1 MAIGDEEFI
10 FVSPSCK
17 ACIKKMEYKD
27 INDPSKDITLTAP
40 QHKTLA
46 YIIRLNGE
54 PATYDNILIEVGRG
68 EGTNN
73 YVNKIV
79 SEIGKRIPGVYI
91 LPIRSVGYKWNPPN
105 EDERK
110 EIKPCTEYSVNEG
123 VKKKSG
129 TVKLK
134 RFSLQN
140 NLFDHEKKKS
150 SDIIYI
156 EELLGQIVVANQNDN
171 YEEIIELI
179 KVKIDSIVKDW
190 MGTGKIENMDIA
202 TMEETTKK
210 AQEEVE
216 QIIRITDNRIRL
228 REKDEFDIM
237 KRNMIDALQIYL
249 LIRFCQ
255 LISSY
260 GSFLLDQALIQI
272 EKEASKIK
280 EVIAFKNVQIDKLAV
295 LLEQK
300 ENEIEQAM
308 IKIYGGNII

>member
-1 MAIGDEEFI
+1 MTIGDEEYI
-10 FVSPSCK
+10 LVSPSCK

-46 YIIRLNGE
+46 YIIQLDGE
-54 PATYDNILIEVGRG
+54 PATYDNILIEIGSSDSA
-68 EGTNN
+68 NN

-79 SEIGKRIPGVYI
+79 SAIGKKIPGVFI
-91 LPIRSVGYKWNPPN
+91 LPIRSVGYKWNPPT
-105 EDERK
+105 EDHKRK
-110 EIKPCTEYSVNEG
+110 ETCTGQRTIGSENT
-123 VKKKSG
+123 KSNN
-129 TVKLK
+129 VRLK

-140 NLFDHEKKKS
+140 NLFTNEKKKS
-150 SDIIYI
+150 PDIIYI
-156 EELLGQIVVANQNDN
+156 EELLDQIVVANQDDN

-190 MGTGKIENMDIA
+190 MGTAKIENMDII
-202 TMEETTKK
+202 TMAETTKR

-228 REKDEFDIM
+228 REKDEFDVM

-255 LISSY
+255 LASSY
-260 GSFLLDQALIQI
+260 GSFLLDQALFQI

-280 EVIAFKNVQIDKLAV
+280 EVIAFKNIQIDKLAV